1 MNYIYFSPTGSTK
14 KVMDIIGSI
23 WNENVHEIDLS
34 HPIEKYHIEDELT
47 IIGVPSYAGRV
58 PKIASSR
65 LKQITAQNAPVIL
78 LVTYGN
84 RAYEDTLLE
93 LKDCAIASGFQPIG
107 AIGAVCEHSIMH
119 EFAKGRPN
127 VQDIEELQS
136 FAKQI
141 KRYQDLIIPF
151 TKLEVDGNFPYRAY
165 GGLPLHP
172 KTNKNCTMC
181 GLCIS
186 MCPLQAISKEDKIHT
201 DTNACITC
209 MRCIQLCPQHAR
221 SLPSLLVKA
230 ASKKLYK
237 QCSEPK
243 KNNLFKPQF

>member
-14 KVMDIIGSI
+14 KVMNIIGSI

-34 HPIEKYHIEDELT
+34 HPIENHHIEDELT

-65 LKQITAQNAPVIL
+65 LKQITAHHAPVIL

-119 EFAKGRPN
+119 EFAKGRPS

-136 FAKQI
+136 FAKQVKQNQAFI
-141 KRYQDLIIPF
+141 DSSTR
-151 TKLEVDGNFPYRAY
+151 LEVNGNFPYRAY

-172 KTNKNCTMC
+172 KTNKDCTMC
-181 GLCIS
+181 GLCLS
-186 MCPLQAISKEDKIHT
+186 MCPVQAITMSDKIHT
-201 DTNACITC
+201 DTHACITC
-209 MRCIQLCPQHAR
+209 MRCIQQCPQHAR

-237 QCSEPK
+237 QCCEPK
-243 KNNLFKPQF
+243 KNCFFTPQF